1 MATNHLKFWGV
12 RALDLHD
19 GTDKLVPHAS
29 EIVIALYNT
38 TFDLILT
45 GDRNGLVS
53 LWNVKTGA
61 QQFKFY
67 CESVQVQIV
76 KFFYVFTEIHIRLY
90 FILEQI
96 WEYYSGDVWA
106 ACAVSSVV

>member
-76 KFFYVFTEIHIRLY
+76 KKFTSTLKFKYDSI
-90 FILEQI
+90 
-96 WEYYSGDVWA
+96 
-106 ACAVSSVV
+106 SSFDKFGNII

>member
-1 MATNHLKFWGV
+1 MIKFILVNQRSRHLIMATNHLKFWGV

-76 KFFYVFTEIHIRLY
+76 KKIYVYTEIHIRLY
-90 FILEQI
+90 FIL
-96 WEYYSGDVWA
+96 
-106 ACAVSSVV
+106 